1 MHQWIRL
8 CVAALSLNAVVP
20 HAQRQL
26 RFTKA
31 RRAVLQKNLWATSA
45 YAAPRDKKKPYV
57 FSVE

>member
-1 MHQWIRL
+1 MHQWIPL
-8 CVAALSLNAVVP
+8 CVAALSLNAVVA
-20 HAQRQL
+20 HEQRQL

-31 RRAVLQKNLWATSA
+31 RRAVLQKNLWTTSA